1 MRRGS
6 GAAAAAA
13 RRAAG
18 AGQAA
23 PPTARHSSRT
33 AGARMSA
40 RRDVLARRVRALGF
54 DMIVTTEP
62 ENLFY
67 LTGFWGEA
75 YGVMDARGRA
85 GRGGRRATIIAP
97 ALEAGRAISEAAGAD
112 IVSADRGSEL
122 VKSLAGIVKGSKAC
136 ADCQSYPLMMALKK
150 AAPGLRYSSK
160 PLTLSRA
167 VKDAGEISTI
177 RRASRIIDGMFELCA
192 SEIRAGMKESEL
204 QAVLM
209 AHATERGMFDTG
221 YRSTL
226 NPLIVAGGPNGA
238 LPHAQVTGRR
248 FADGD
253 LIVVDLTLRHKG
265 YVTDATRTF
274 GLGRVPRRARDAYE
288 AVRES
293 QELGLR
299 AARAGVSC
307 ADVDAACR
315 DSLKGAGWAE
325 YFVHSTGHGV
335 GLDVHEAPAVSAG
348 SKAALER
355 GMVVTVEPGVYVPR
369 RFGVRIED
377 TVVVRHWRAAVR
389 PAPLCQGF
397 DGALAV
403 CGSLQILFRPPF
415 SSAVSTRAGRR
426 SG

>member
-1 MRRGS
+1 M
-6 GAAAAAA
+6 AA
-13 RRAAG
+13 RR
-18 AGQAA
+18 
-23 PPTARHSSRT
+23 
-33 AGARMSA
+33 
-40 RRDVLARRVRALGF
+40 DILARRARSLGF
-54 DMIVTTEP
+54 DMVVTTEP

-97 ALEAGRAISEAAGAD
+97 VLEAGRAASEAAAAD

-122 VKSLAGIVKGSKAC
+122 VKSLARTVKGTKAC
-136 ADCQSYPLMMALKK
+136 ADCQSYPLMMSLKK
-150 AAPGLRYSSK
+150 AAPNLRHSSE
-160 PLTLSRA
+160 PFTASRM

-177 RRASRIIDGMFELCA
+177 KRASGIIDGMFEVCA
-192 SEIRAGMKESEL
+192 SEIKAGMKESEL

-221 YRSTL
+221 YHSTL

-253 LIVVDLTLRHKG
+253 LIVVDLTLRHRG

-274 GLGRVPRRARDAYE
+274 GLGRVPQRARDAYE

-299 AARAGVSC
+299 AARAGAPC

-315 DSLKGAGWAE
+315 DSLARAGWAE

-348 SKAALER
+348 SKARLEK
-355 GMVVTVEPGVYVPR
+355 GMVVTVEPGVYVPG

-377 TVVVRHWRAAVR
+377 TVAVR
-389 PAPLCQGF
+389 GGGLAPSVLHRF
-397 DGALAV
+397 AKDLV
-403 CGSLQILFRPPF
+403 
-415 SSAVSTRAGRR
+415 VV
-426 SG
+426 

>member
-1 MRRGS
+1 
-6 GAAAAAA
+6 
-13 RRAAG
+13 
-18 AGQAA
+18 
-23 PPTARHSSRT
+23 
-33 AGARMSA
+33 MSA
-40 RRDVLARRVRALGF
+40 RRDILARRARALGF
-54 DMIVTTEP
+54 DMVVTTEP

-85 GRGGRRATIIAP
+85 RRAARRATIIAP
-97 ALEAGRAISEAAGAD
+97 ALEAGRAASEAAGAD

-122 VKSLAGIVKGSKAC
+122 VKSLARMVRGSKAC
-136 ADCQSYPLMMALKK
+136 ADCQSYPLMMSLKK
-150 AAPGLRYSSK
+150 AAPGLRHSAE
-160 PLTLSRA
+160 PFTRSRT

-177 RRASRIIDGMFELCA
+177 RRASRIVDGMFELCA

-253 LIVVDLTLRHKG
+253 LVVVDLTLRHKG

-299 AARAGVSC
+299 AARAGASC

-315 DSLKGAGWAE
+315 DSLESAGWAE

-348 SKAALER
+348 SKARLEK
-355 GMVVTVEPGVYVPR
+355 GMVVTVEPGVYVPG

-377 TVVVRHWRAAVR
+377 TVAVR
-389 PAPLCQGF
+389 GASAAPSVLHRF
-397 DGALAV
+397 PKDLIAL
-403 CGSLQILFRPPF
+403 
-415 SSAVSTRAGRR
+415 
-426 SG
+426 

>member
-1 MRRGS
+1 MKSLRTHDLS
-6 GAAAAAA
+6 SKSPYLKQPIVHHTL
-13 RRAAG
+13 RAAG
-18 AGQAA
+18 A
-23 PPTARHSSRT
+23 
-33 AGARMSA
+33 RMAA
-40 RRDVLARRVRALGF
+40 RRDALAKRARVLGF
-54 DMIVTTEP
+54 DMVVTTEP

-97 ALEAGRAISEAAGAD
+97 ALEAGRAASEAVGAD
-112 IVSADRGSEL
+112 VVSANRGSEL
-122 VKSLAGIVKGSKAC
+122 VKSLAGKVKGSKAC

-150 AAPGLRYSSK
+150 AAPGLRHSSE
-160 PLTLSRA
+160 PFTGSRM

-177 RRASRIIDGMFELCA
+177 RRASRIVDGMFELCA

-253 LIVVDLTLRHKG
+253 LIVVDLTLRHRG

-274 GLGRVPRRARDAYE
+274 GLGRVPQRARDAYE

-299 AARAGVSC
+299 AARAGAPC

-315 DSLKGAGWAE
+315 DRLEGAGWVE

-348 SKAALER
+348 SRAKLEK
-355 GMVVTVEPGVYVPR
+355 GMVVTVEPGVYVPGK
-369 RFGVRIED
+369 FGVRIED
-377 TVVVRHWRAAVR
+377 TVAVR
-389 PAPLCQGF
+389 GAGAAPSVMHRYSKDLIV
-397 DGALAV
+397 L
-403 CGSLQILFRPPF
+403 
-415 SSAVSTRAGRR
+415 
-426 SG
+426 

>member
-1 MRRGS
+1 MIKMKKNKCGYEPRTGLVSTRRPGPS
-6 GAAAAAA
+6 TRGIGMNVVTTKSI
-13 RRAAG
+13 RTSSDIGRIL
-18 AGQAA
+18 
-23 PPTARHSSRT
+23 SSRRT
-33 AGARMSA
+33 I
-40 RRDVLARRVRALGF
+40 LAQHARALGF
-54 DMIVTTEP
+54 DMVVTTEP

-75 YGVMDARGRA
+75 YGVMDARGRG

-97 ALEAGRAISEAAGAD
+97 ALEAGRAASEAAGAD
-112 IVSADRGSEL
+112 IVPADRGSEL
-122 VKSLAGIVKGSKAC
+122 VKSLAGMVKGTRAC
-136 ADCQSYPLMMALKK
+136 ADCQSYPLMMSLKK
-150 AAPGLRYSSK
+150 AAPTLRHSSD
-160 PLTLSRA
+160 PFTRSRT

-192 SEIRAGMKESEL
+192 SEIKAGMRETEL

-253 LIVVDLTLRHKG
+253 LIVVDLTLRHRG

-274 GLGRVPRRARDAYE
+274 GLGRVPQRARDAYE
-288 AVRES
+288 AVRAS
-293 QELGLR
+293 QEMGLR
-299 AARAGVSC
+299 VAREGATC
-307 ADVDAACR
+307 ANVDAACR
-315 DSLKGAGWAE
+315 DSLRGDGWAE

-348 SKAALER
+348 SKAVLEKN
-355 GMVVTVEPGVYVPR
+355 MVITVEPGVYVPG

-377 TVVVRHWRAAVR
+377 TVAVR
-389 PAPLCQGF
+389 GGGTAPAVLHRFGK
-397 DGALAV
+397 DLIV
-403 CGSLQILFRPPF
+403 L
-415 SSAVSTRAGRR
+415 
-426 SG
+426 

>member
-1 MRRGS
+1 M
-6 GAAAAAA
+6 AA
-13 RRAAG
+13 RRNI
-18 AGQAA
+18 
-23 PPTARHSSRT
+23 
-33 AGARMSA
+33 
-40 RRDVLARRVRALGF
+40 LAKHARALGF
-54 DMIVTTEP
+54 DMVVTTEP

-75 YGVMDARGRA
+75 YGVMDARGRG

-97 ALEAGRAISEAAGAD
+97 ALEAGRAASEAAGAD

-122 VKSLAGIVKGSKAC
+122 VKSLAGMVKGAKAC
-136 ADCQSYPLMMALKK
+136 ADCQSYPLMTSLRK
-150 AAPGLRYSSK
+150 AAPTLRHSSE
-160 PLTLSRA
+160 PFTASRT

-177 RRASRIIDGMFELCA
+177 RKASRIVDGMFELCA
-192 SEIRAGMKESEL
+192 SEIKAGMRETEL

-253 LIVVDLTLRHKG
+253 LVVVDLTLRHRG

-274 GLGRVPRRARDAYE
+274 GLGRVPQRARDAYE
-288 AVRES
+288 AVRAS
-293 QELGLR
+293 QEMGLR
-299 AARAGVSC
+299 VAREGATC
-307 ADVDAACR
+307 ANVDAACR
-315 DSLKGAGWAE
+315 DSLRGDGWAE

-348 SKAALER
+348 SKAVLEKN
-355 GMVVTVEPGVYVPR
+355 MVVTVEPGVYVPG

-377 TVVVRHWRAAVR
+377 TVAVR
-389 PAPLCQGF
+389 GGGTAPSVLHRFGK
-397 DGALAV
+397 DLIV
-403 CGSLQILFRPPF
+403 L
-415 SSAVSTRAGRR
+415 
-426 SG
+426 